1 MGAAVAA
8 AAEQKI
14 EIEFANVESANLVP
28 EI

>member
-1 MGAAVAA
+1 VAA

-14 EIEFANVESANLVP
+14 EIEFANMESANLVP